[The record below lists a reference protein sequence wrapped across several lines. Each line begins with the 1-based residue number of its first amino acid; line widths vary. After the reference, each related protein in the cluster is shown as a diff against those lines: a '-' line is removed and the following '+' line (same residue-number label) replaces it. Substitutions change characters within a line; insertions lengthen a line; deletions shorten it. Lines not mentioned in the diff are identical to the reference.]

1 MEHLKVALTVSCL
14 ADLMELSMA
23 EQMVK
28 VLVVPLA
35 IEKAAL
41 KVSKWVV

>member
-1 MEHLKVALTVSCL
+1 MEHLKVALTVRRS

-28 VLVVPLA
+28 VLVVPLV

-41 KVSKWVV
+41 KVSQWVV